1 MNKRSF
7 RYAAVALCL
16 SAFST
21 VAVGQNMNRGG
32 GRPQGMMPPQGGMM
46 PMGMGPM
53 MGGGINQFDVQFAT
67 KVPEEKDVVIKA
79 KSDTLSAYFVE
90 NIKFG
95 KPAQIVFSGN
105 SAEAAGL
112 PDDVLVE
119 KDGAYLTIKSE
130 SAKPLAIELSGKTE
144 GGSLT
149 LNVAAPLKLV
159 LNNVVIKSQRGEAIL
174 SQGAEHVYAVLA
186 EGSVNELSDCR
197 NPDIFAGP
205 PPMGPMG
212 GGMPDF
218 GGEMP
223 DFSNMP
229 MPPFMNRRGE
239 ESPEDYHVQ
248 YGIRMKKP
256 QMKKKVKLDG
266 TFACAGSLAISG
278 KGELKVQSNNKVG
291 IKSKGSLMFRP
302 GNMITVTATAGK
314 GVNAKN
320 EVYIYGG
327 ALNVNCSFSGDKA
340 LTSGR
345 NMYIKGGHVVVK
357 AGGGETSEGIESKFL
372 MQFDGGKVEV
382 AAQDDAINSQGD
394 MVINGGTIRAYSL
407 TNDAFDSNCNII
419 INGGEVFASAYGM
432 PEGGLD
438 SAEESGYQLYIN
450 GGSVIAIGGRHSM
463 PDKQSRQPSVQ
474 WRLDNLADGKTY
486 SLGDFCEYKSSRTYQ
501 MGGATIL
508 FSSPRL
514 EKGKSYTLSIDGQKA
529 EEIKSLES
537 PYSNVGKGGMRF
549 PF

>member
-1 MNKRSF
+1 MKKHCF
-7 RYAAVALCL
+7 RYAAAALCL
-16 SAFST
+16 TALST
-21 VAVGQNMNRGG
+21 VAVAQNMNRGG

-53 MGGGINQFDVQFAT
+53 MGGGGINQFDVQFAT
-67 KVPEEKDVVIKA
+67 EAPEEKDVVIKS
-79 KSDTLSAYFVE
+79 KSDTLSADFVE
-90 NIKFG
+90 NVKFG
-95 KPAQIVFSGN
+95 KPAQIVFNGN
-105 SAEAAGL
+105 GAEVAGL
-112 PDDVLVE
+112 PADVIVE
-119 KDGAYLTIKSE
+119 KDGGYLTIKSE
-130 SAKPLAIELSGKTE
+130 STKPLAIELSGKTE
-144 GGSLT
+144 DGSLT

-174 SQGAEHVYAVLA
+174 SQGTEHVYAVLA

-218 GGEMP
+218 SGEMP

-229 MPPFMNRRGE
+229 MPPFMNRGGE
-239 ESPEDYHVQ
+239 ENPEDYHVQ

-266 TFACAGSLAISG
+266 TFACTGSLAISG

-291 IKSKGSLMFRP
+291 IKSKASLMFRP
-302 GNMITVTATAGK
+302 GNIITVTATSGK

-320 EVYIYGG
+320 EIYIYGG

-394 MVINGGTIRAYSL
+394 MVINGGSVRAYSL
-407 TNDAFDSNCNII
+407 TNDAFDSNCNIV
-419 INGGEVFASAYGM
+419 INGGEVFASGYGM

-438 SAEESGYQLYIN
+438 SAEESDYQLFIN
-450 GGSVIAIGGRHSM
+450 GGSIVAVGGRHSM

-474 WRLDNLADGKTY
+474 WRLDNLADGKVY
-486 SLGDFCEYKSSRTYQ
+486 SIGDFCEYKSSRTYQ
-501 MGGATIL
+501 MGGTIL
-508 FSSPRL
+508 FSSPKL
-514 EKGKSYTLSIDGQKA
+514 QKGKSYTLSIDGQKA
-529 EEIKSLES
+529 EEIKSLAS